1 MFKADRH
8 AFIIGGILCAL
19 TILLIIAI
27 GNTKSDQQTNDLL
40 YEALDAYAHQQV
52 WELPAGVAFSE
63 DPAEELLVQGIEAY
77 DAKDYERAKD
87 FFTKALGRIDH
98 DADLSAWLYF
108 YINRCDYFLTGS
120 GDFETIALAFEAI
133 RQCPALCNNTDMLG
147 DMIDTVINSKET
159 FDREIELLQ
168 EHLEKT
174 DNLQELSE
182 VRIKNMIG
190 MLEYLNKDYTKSIQQ
205 FYDVEIL
212 LENTKRTEELESE
225 YLYAKEF
232 IANIYFMLQNYEAA
246 AEKYQDVIDFTLADG
261 YLYPYGSSVNLINV
275 YLEIS
280 DVKRAKEALKQL
292 EQQFSHLEEEIR
304 PEIKACMDDAYA
316 NVDILEGNYEEAQQ
330 YLDQAEAYYRENE
343 GELFLDGECFV
354 TFTRCKYL
362 YATGKYE
369 ESQKVLEQLLEKGN
383 PADCGVEQNVYELL
397 QQIYKKT
404 GQTEKLI
411 QMDETILNREKEF
424 SKTIQ
429 SEYLMFSEYY
439 QKNQQL
445 RLKLEKVLRTRL
457 SFLMILLVSLG
468 GLIATLLVLHSLAKK
483 NITDQLT
490 KVYNRKKL
498 DALRRR
504 YERKGTPEKFGVMML
519 DIDHF
524 KLYNDTYGHP
534 AGDQVLKQ
542 VAMVLR
548 SAVDNKAKVIRYGG
562 EEFLILWQEVQLQTV
577 KEACFAIQEG
587 LRKLAIPHAASETSK
602 CVTVSMGLWYQTKTE
617 GFSLERLIKCADE
630 CLYEAKETGRN
641 RFIIEAV

>member
-1 MFKADRH
+1 MFKANRH
-8 AFIIGGILCAL
+8 AFIIGGLLCAL
-19 TILLIIAI
+19 TMLLIIAI

-52 WELPAGVAFSE
+52 WELPAGVTFSA
-63 DPAEELLVQGIEAY
+63 DSAEELLVQGIEAY
-77 DAKDYERAKD
+77 DAKDYERAKN
-87 FFTKALGRIDH
+87 FFAQALGRIDH
-98 DADLSAWLYF
+98 DAGLSAWLYF
-108 YINRCDYFLTGS
+108 YMNRCDYFLTGS
-120 GDFETIALAFEAI
+120 GDYATIALALEAI
-133 RQCPALCNNTDMLG
+133 RQCPALCNNIDMLVN
-147 DMIDTVINSKET
+147 MIDTVINSRET
-159 FDREIELLQ
+159 FDREIALLR

-212 LENTKRTEELESE
+212 LEHTRRARELESE

-246 AEKYQDVIDFTLADG
+246 AEQYQEVINFALADG
-261 YLYPYGSSVNLINV
+261 YLYPYGASVNLISV
-275 YLEIS
+275 YLEIP
-280 DVKRAKEALKQL
+280 DVEMAKKALKQL
-292 EQQFSHLEEEIR
+292 EQQFPLLEEEIR

-316 NVDILEGNYEEAQQ
+316 NVAILEGNYEQALR
-330 YLDQAEAYYRENE
+330 YLGQAEAYYRENE
-343 GELFLDGECFV
+343 GELFLDGDHFV

-362 YATGKYE
+362 HATGKDE
-369 ESQKVLEQLLEKGN
+369 ASQKVLEQMLEEGT
-383 PADCGVEQNVYELL
+383 PAGCGVEKNVYELL

-429 SEYLMFSEYY
+429 NEYLMFSEYY
-439 QKNQQL
+439 RKNQQL
-445 RLKLEKVLRTRL
+445 RLKLEKALRTRL
-457 SFLMILLVSLG
+457 SFFMILLASLG

-504 YERKGTPEKFGVMML
+504 YERKGIPEKFGVMML
-519 DIDHF
+519 DIDHY

-548 SAVDNKAKVIRYGG
+548 SAVDKNAKVIRYGG
-562 EEFLILWQEVQLQTV
+562 EEFLILWQEVQLQTAIEV
-577 KEACFAIQEG
+577 CFEIQEG

-602 CVTVSMGLWYQTKTE
+602 CVTVSMGLWYQTKPE
-617 GFSLERLIKCADE
+617 GFSLERLIKYADE

-641 RFIIEAV
+641 RFVIEVA